1 MKFTEDIWEFFYK
14 KLKIFP
20 KKENIK

>member
-1 MKFTEDIWEFFYK
+1 MKFTVNIWEFFYK